1 VDVRA
6 EAVSPAYITGATT
19 FDWSVIIHPKDSAP
33 GSDLRGPLGKM
44 RELLEVGHVTS
55 LDQSQLKAIELALR
69 SRVALIQV
77 CRYP

>member
-1 VDVRA
+1 MDVRT

-19 FDWSVIIHPKDSAP
+19 FDWSVIVQPEDGAP
-33 GSDLRGPLGKM
+33 GSDLRGPLEKM
-44 RELLEVGHVTS
+44 RQLLEVGHVTS